1 MGRIVNTSVSLDLE
15 LAWAFKANPW
25 GPHEPALQRLVDR
38 MRWEPIAGKHVL
50 VCTKPHT
57 EWALARLP
65 DRRGDAVE
73 FIAGEI
79 FSSLEDAE
87 WAVFKR
93 RWETM
98 TGSAIDEGEDAS

>member
-1 MGRIVNTSVSLDLE
+1 MSTDVSLDFE
-15 LAWAFKANPW
+15 LAWAFKADPW
-25 GPHEPALQRLVDR
+25 GPHGPALQRLVDR

-50 VCTKPHT
+50 VCTKPYA

-65 DRRGDAVE
+65 DRRGEVVQ
-73 FIAGEI
+73 FIEGEV
-79 FSSLEDAE
+79 FNSLEAAE

-93 RWETM
+93 RWETI